1 MAKLDKVQIGSAT
14 YDVGVSEA
22 NIAWGGGNFAGT
34 FGVIDAAMVADLGA
48 NRMAFAKAAGV
59 TIEYSTDGGSTWVDY
74 GASDSVKLGLT
85 STGTRLYL
93 GKHSSNG
100 TANDRLRVTF
110 DSAAAGIYT
119 ILKKFVLLIS
129 TNGASNVTCTIEG
142 AKNASVTTFT
152 KFADSIPLAGW
163 SGYNV
168 INTSDIVTYS
178 NNSSQ
183 YQKLR
188 FTFAQTAPRSDGNK
202 ESAEIQ
208 KILGFGGVGWIT
220 PSNMAKNG
228 HLYSFDAGQN
238 AIFPGNVSAQ
248 ALTGTAISSASYL
261 IAASYLRAGTDIY
274 APGLT
279 NTSTAATQI
288 LVRGSD
294 NRLRYRTNTQILSD
308 IGAAASGHTHSN
320 ATTSAAGFMSATDKS
335 KLEGIA
341 SGATKVTS
349 DTVAGWG
356 YLTSYTD
363 TKNTAGSTNTSSKI
377 YLIGATSQ
385 AANPQTY
392 SHDTAY
398 VGTDGCLYSG
408 NAKVLTAHQAVSNS
422 APTLAW
428 GTTSTVGTVGGTA
441 LTVTMP
447 GNPNTDTH
455 WTSGLYIGASN
466 TKANAAATNPY
477 VKLYDNDTKR
487 AEFKITGSGATTV
500 TSDANGNITI
510 KSTDTNSNTS
520 HSHSAGV
527 GLTGSG
533 SAGTGGGTYTYKVN
547 LVNETVA
554 TNAAS
559 YTVGAASKFY
569 AVQLD
574 KNNKLG
580 VYVPWTDTDTN
591 TWRPL
596 GTTADTACAGNDSRL
611 SNARPA
617 SDVYA
622 WAKASTKPSYGWSEI
637 SGRPTNYLTG
647 GSQTTTSSANGG
659 SNVFTF
665 TKADDT
671 TATFTVKNGSQGSV
685 GPTGPQ
691 GPVGPTGPK
700 GKDGTNGDS
709 ITGPTGPRGPVG
721 PTGPRGG
728 DGTNG
733 VTPTI
738 KAANGSYI
746 GSVGTPSV
754 TASTSGTT
762 TTFTF
767 NYLKGA
773 KGDQGPTGPTGPR
786 GGDGTNGPTGPRGL
800 VGPTGPTG
808 TGTTGPTGPQGPV
821 GPTGP
826 KGTGSV
832 GPTGPRGL
840 TGPTGPTGYAGAV
853 SSTTSR
859 IYVSG
864 VTSSG
869 NSTLYCNTS
878 VYCTGSVLYGA
889 AWNDYAEY
897 RETAA
902 DIKPGSV
909 VVETG
914 NGNLVLSTERLQ
926 PGAEVVSDTY
936 GFCIGET
943 ENSKTPIAV
952 TGRVLVYP
960 LEDKK
965 EFYAGAPVCSAPDG
979 KVSIMTREEVREYPE
994 RIIGTV
1000 SEIPSY
1006 ETWGAGNVKV
1016 DGRIWI
1022 RIK

>member
-1 MAKLDKVQIGSAT
+1 MAKLDKVQIGSTT
-14 YDVGVSEA
+14 YDVGVREA
-22 NIAWGGGNFAGT
+22 NIAWGGGNF
-34 FGVIDAAMVADLGA
+34 FGSFGPIDAAMVADLGA

-59 TIEYSTDGGSTWVDY
+59 TIEYSTDGGSTWTDY

-85 STGTRLYL
+85 STGTNLYL
-93 GKHSSNG
+93 GKHSTNG
-100 TANDRLRVTF
+100 TANDRLRITF
-110 DSAAAGIYT
+110 DSVAASIYT
-119 ILKKFVLLIS
+119 ILNKFVLLVS
-129 TNGASNVTCTIEG
+129 TNGASGFNCTIEG
-142 AKNASVTTFT
+142 ATNASVTTFI
-152 KFADSIPLAGW
+152 KFAENVPLSGW

-168 INTSDIVTYS
+168 INTENINTYS

-183 YQKLR
+183 FQKLR
-188 FTFAQTAPRSDGNK
+188 FTFAQTTPRSDGNNA
-202 ESAEIQ
+202 SACVM
-208 KILGFGGVGWIT
+208 KLLGFGGVGWIT

-228 HLYSFDAGQN
+228 HLYSFDANQN
-238 AIFPGNVSAQ
+238 ATFPGNVSA
-248 ALTGTAISSASYL
+248 AAISSNSYL
-261 IAASYLRAGTDIY
+261 IAASYLRVGTDIY

-288 LVRGSD
+288 VVRNSD

-349 DTVAGWG
+349 DTVSGWG
-356 YLTSYTD
+356 YIKSYTD
-363 TKNTAGSTNTSSKI
+363 TKNTAGSTDISSKI
-377 YLIGATSQ
+377 FLIGATSQ

-408 NAKVLTAHQAVSNS
+408 GTKVLTAHQAVSNS

-428 GTTSTVGTVGGTA
+428 GATSTVGTVGGTA
-441 LTVTMP
+441 LTVKMP
-447 GNPNTDTH
+447 ANPNTDTH

-510 KSTDTNSNTS
+510 NSTDTNTNTNTS

-533 SAGTGGGTYTYKVN
+533 SAGTAGGTYTYKVN
-547 LVNETVA
+547 LVNETA
-554 TNAAS
+554 ASNAAS
-559 YTVGAASKFY
+559 YTAGASSKFY

-580 VYVPWTDTDTN
+580 VYVPWTDTNTD

-596 GTTADTACAGNDSRL
+596 GTTADTACAGDDSRL

-622 WAKASTKPSYGWSEI
+622 WAKKNTKPTYSWSEI

-647 GSQTTTSSANGG
+647 GSQTTTSSANSG

-665 TKADDT
+665 TKADGT
-671 TATFTVKNGSQGSV
+671 TATFTVKNGSQGS
-685 GPTGPQ
+685 T
-691 GPVGPTGPK
+691 
-700 GKDGTNGDS
+700 
-709 ITGPTGPRGPVG
+709 
-721 PTGPRGG
+721 
-728 DGTNG
+728 
-733 VTPTI
+733 
-738 KAANGSYI
+738 
-746 GSVGTPSV
+746 
-754 TASTSGTT
+754 
-762 TTFTF
+762 
-767 NYLKGA
+767 
-773 KGDQGPTGPTGPR
+773 
-786 GGDGTNGPTGPRGL
+786 
-800 VGPTGPTG
+800 GPTGPTG
-808 TGTTGPTGPQGPV
+808 TGTTGPTGPKGTDGDPGST

-826 KGTGSV
+826 RGLV

-840 TGPTGPTGYAGAV
+840 TGPTGATGYAGSV
-853 SSTTSR
+853 SATTSK

-897 RETAA
+897 RETAT

-914 NGNLVLSTERLQ
+914 KGNLVLSTERLQ

-943 ENSKTPIAV
+943 ENSKTPVAV

-1006 ETWGAGNVKV
+1006 ETWGAGNIKV